1 MKKNIVL
8 MAVVILL
15 LSISTTDYSMA
26 ATSPSY
32 KTVLDKY
39 GYGKFSY
46 GMTATRNLN
55 MKIYLN
61 NEGTA
66 KFSYGGE
73 TFDIKYMRYN
83 NHILIG
89 NGQDQDLL
97 KILNLATNLS
107 GKKYDL
113 ILRNPSYAGSIDETP
128 RYRVIIVEYEGKD
141 GDYGL
146 DYLFTSDKFKISNLL
161 EFENGGGRTNGYPYM
176 FDDSTDGM
184 PHTLLINGQ
193 YQYYLPLRYIF
204 EQLGFTVEYENNTVT
219 IS

>member
-26 ATSPSY
+26 ATYPSY
-32 KTVLDKY
+32 KTIINKY
-39 GYGKFSY
+39 GYGKYSY
-46 GMTATRNLN
+46 GMTATRNPN
-55 MKIYLN
+55 MRIYLN
-61 NEGTA
+61 NDGTA
-66 KFSYGGE
+66 SFYYGEE

-113 ILRNPSYAGSIDETP
+113 ILRNPSYDVSADETP
-128 RYRVIIVEYEGKD
+128 SYRVILVEYTGAI
-141 GDYGL
+141 GNYGL

-176 FDDSTDGM
+176 FDNSTDGM

-204 EQLGFTVEYENNTVT
+204 EKLGFTVEYEYNTVS